1 MRNLERLSLFL
12 IVIAVFLI
20 PVLSKTT
27 TEDETKSDTSNS
39 VAAPSGDAATEPKKG
54 PASAFIASFST
65 IIVSELGDKTFFIAA
80 IMAMRYNR
88 MAVLAGALLALFL
101 MTGISTAFGQL
112 VTALIP
118 AFYTHVLT
126 TLLFFFFGFKL
137 LWDAYHDEGT
147 ENNEKSEVELEL
159 NQLHTKMMEKKL
171 KNEDDTLGQ
180 TSKDENEEHRSLK
193 TEASTPIDIEANGK
207 GKNTCANQIEKV
219 ASKLVF
225 WQALTLTFLGEWG
238 DRSQISTIALA
249 AESSAIMVFLGGF
262 LGHVCCTSLAVLG
275 GKYLANKISEKMVNI
290 SGGVLFLIFGIHN
303 MIVGSPI

>member
-27 TEDETKSDTSNS
+27 EAETKSDTSNS

-118 AFYTHVLT
+118 VFYTHVLT

-180 TSKDENEEHRSLK
+180 TTKDENEEHRSLK
-193 TEASTPIDIEANGK
+193 TEASTPIDIEAN

-238 DRSQISTIALA
+238 DRSQIATIALA

>member
-1 MRNLERLSLFL
+1 
-12 IVIAVFLI
+12 VIAVFLI

-27 TEDETKSDTSNS
+27 EAETKSDTSNS

-118 AFYTHVLT
+118 VFYTHVLT

-180 TSKDENEEHRSLK
+180 TTKDENEEHRSLK
-193 TEASTPIDIEANGK
+193 TEASTPIDIEAN

-238 DRSQISTIALA
+238 DRSQIATIALA

>member
-27 TEDETKSDTSNS
+27 EAETKSDTSNS

-118 AFYTHVLT
+118 VFYTHVLT

-180 TSKDENEEHRSLK
+180 TTKDENEEHRSLK
-193 TEASTPIDIEANGK
+193 TEASTPIDIEAN

-238 DRSQISTIALA
+238 DRSQIATIALA

-275 GKYLANKISEKMVNI
+275 GKYLANKISEKN
-290 SGGVLFLIFGIHN
+290 G
-303 MIVGSPI
+303 

>member
-1 MRNLERLSLFL
+1 MRNLEKLSLLL
-12 IVIAVFLI
+12 ILIAVFFI
-20 PVLSKTT
+20 PVLSKT
-27 TEDETKSDTSNS
+27 DDAETKSDTSNS
-39 VAAPSGDAATEPKKG
+39 VAAPSANSGTEPKKG

-88 MAVLAGALLALFL
+88 IAVLCGALLALFL

-112 VTALIP
+112 VTALVP

-159 NQLHTKMMEKKL
+159 NQLHTKMMEKKS
-171 KNEDDTLGQ
+171 KNSMT
-180 TSKDENEEHRSLK
+180 ENENDSKKQSAKDDNEEQRSLK

-207 GKNTCANQIEKV
+207 GTCVNQIEKV

-249 AESSAIMVFLGGF
+249 ANSSAIMVFLGGF
-262 LGHVCCTSLAVLG
+262 LGHACCTSLAVMG

-303 MIVGSPI
+303 IFVG